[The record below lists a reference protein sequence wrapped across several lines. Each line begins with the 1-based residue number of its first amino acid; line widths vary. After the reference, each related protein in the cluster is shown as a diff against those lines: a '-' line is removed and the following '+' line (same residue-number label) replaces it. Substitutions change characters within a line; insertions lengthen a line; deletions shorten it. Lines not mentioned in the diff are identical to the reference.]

1 MKILKKTDLVLLI
14 SVLAAAA
21 VFLLLWRY
29 IQNRSGEE
37 ETQRYVVIEAAGEEI
52 ARLPLNE
59 NTTYAVEREGMRN
72 VIVIEDGS
80 VYMSEADCP
89 NQNCVRQ
96 GRISEV
102 GVPIVCLPHQVIVM
116 IVTEQ

>member
-1 MKILKKTDLVLLI
+1 MKILKKTDIALLV
-14 SVLAAAA
+14 SVIAVAA
-21 VFLLLWRY
+21 VFIISRQY
-29 IQNRSGEE
+29 KQNSSENDE
-37 ETQRYVVIEAAGEEI
+37 AQQYVVIEAGGEEI

-59 NTTYAVEREGMRN
+59 DTTYIVERKDMRN
-72 VIVIEDGS
+72 VIVIEDGG

-96 GRISEV
+96 GKISEA

-116 IVTEQ
+116 IVTE